1 TMLKNKLYYHTHT
14 QIVISMPKQRL
25 LRTSPNKK
33 DIQPCVIQKPNV
45 LSISMPYHFYS
56 QKYDPFKDK

>member
-1 TMLKNKLYYHTHT
+1 
-14 QIVISMPKQRL
+14 MPKQRL

-45 LSISMPYHFYS
+45 LSISTPYHFYS